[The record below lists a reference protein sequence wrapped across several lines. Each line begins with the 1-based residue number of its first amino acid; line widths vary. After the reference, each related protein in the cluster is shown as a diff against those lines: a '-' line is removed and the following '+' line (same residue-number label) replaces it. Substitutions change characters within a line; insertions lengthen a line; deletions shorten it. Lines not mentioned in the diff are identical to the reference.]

1 MWWKHLRIQVQKEST
16 GNKNVTRTEMGIKST
31 CQKLSQHPESILP
44 RDHLIQRPF
53 DPQTILLS
61 TQARRCTGQALA
73 PTRQPWCWAEHFVVQ
88 VAELLG
94 ARALEQREPFPEGNL
109 QHLVAQQPQ
118 LPPLQAV
125 QPQQPL
131 GAVAEVVP
139 VGHLQCQPH
148 FPRLPAACFRLSL

>member
-1 MWWKHLRIQVQKEST
+1 MVEASEDPGTKGKYRCHQSRNGHTEHLPK
-16 GNKNVTRTEMGIKST
+16 
-31 CQKLSQHPESILP
+31 KLSQTP
-44 RDHLIQRPF
+44 RDHF
-53 DPQTILLS
+53 
-61 TQARRCTGQALA
+61 TQHPATGGCTGEALGKLLPLLA
-73 PTRQPWCWAEHFVVQ
+73 SLGEQCWAEHFVVE

-109 QHLVAQQPQ
+109 HHHVAQQPQ

-148 FPRLPAACFRLSL
+148 LPRLPEPWFRHNL